1 LIIKSN
7 RPTHPHISPLI
18 EKKFVFLKHLR
29 ILVKNIYMI
38 FDKLINYLK
47 LDKQEFSFQFNSH
60 PNYPSALA
68 FSDTLN
74 FMGVKNDAYELDKEY
89 WDELPEEFI
98 AIVDN
103 SFSLVKKSG
112 TSYSVYSEKA
122 KTFNKEELHK
132 KSTDFVL
139 LFEKSENAETKLAFN
154 FKPVLYLV
162 FAIILVYSFLSL
174 SLYESLFNLLSLA
187 GVYISMEIFNQKFG
201 NTSTVIGSIC
211 GDASATKATNSC
223 DKIIKQDKT
232 SILGLKF
239 SDFSLIY
246 FVGLAVL
253 GLFLPATAYIV
264 KGFTFISVLAIGYS
278 LYIQAFVEKTFCR
291 VCLLIISI
299 LTGQLVLSTLFFQN
313 TVFSI
318 GMLLLTAVLW
328 ILVFSAVL
336 YFSNILTQKEDIQKS
351 NAKNLRFKRNYEL
364 FKSQLLENEKV
375 EFQDTQT
382 FSLGNKD
389 AKLRLSIVS
398 NPYCG
403 FCKDGHKIMEGLL
416 EKYPDDIS
424 VQIRF
429 NYSPER
435 ADEKYTKL
443 LSAFNHLYHN
453 KPQKDFLK
461 AVEDWFES
469 RDENKI
475 VALSGSTAPEDL
487 TAFVEMTKDNST
499 KGLNFTPIFIL
510 NGHQF
515 PDKYDR
521 DDIWFFVDEL
531 MEDEDFQ

>member
-1 LIIKSN
+1 
-7 RPTHPHISPLI
+7 
-18 EKKFVFLKHLR
+18 
-29 ILVKNIYMI
+29 MI

-112 TSYSVYSEKA
+112 ANYSVYSEKA
-122 KTFNKEELHK
+122 KTLNKEELHN
-132 KSTDFVL
+132 KSTNFVL
-139 LFEKSENAETKLAFN
+139 LFEKTENAENKTVFN
-154 FKPVLYLV
+154 FKPLLYAV
-162 FAIILVYSFLSL
+162 FAIILGYSFFTQTLS
-174 SLYESLFNLLSLA
+174 EAIFNVLSLA
-187 GVYISMEIFNQKFG
+187 GVYISLEIFNQKFG

-211 GDASATKATNSC
+211 GDTSAKQTANSC

-246 FVGLAVL
+246 FTGLAVL

-264 KGFTFISVLAIGYS
+264 KGFTFVSLLAIGYS

-299 LTGQLVLSTLFFQN
+299 LAGQLALSIIFFQN
-313 TVFSI
+313 APFSI
-318 GMLLLTAVLW
+318 GILLLTAVLW
-328 ILVFSAVL
+328 ILAFSAVL
-336 YFSNILTQKEDIQKS
+336 YFSNILSQKESLQKS

-364 FKSQLLENEKV
+364 FKSQLLENEKI
-375 EFQDTQT
+375 EFQDTET
-382 FSLGNKD
+382 FVLGSKNS
-389 AKLRLSIVS
+389 KLRLSIIS

-416 EKYPDDIS
+416 EKYPEDIS

-435 ADEKYTKL
+435 ADERYTKL
-443 LSAFNHLYHN
+443 LSSFKNIYN
-453 KPQKDFLK
+453 NGSQKEFLK
-461 AVEDWFES
+461 AVEEWFETK
-469 RDENKI
+469 DENKI
-475 VALSGSTAPEDL
+475 FSLSGSSETEDL
-487 TAFVEMTKDNST
+487 TTFVEITKDNSNS
-499 KGLNFTPIFIL
+499 GLNFTPIFIL
-510 NGHQF
+510 NGYQF

-521 DDIWFFVDEL
+521 EDIWFFVDEL
-531 MEDEDFQ
+531 MEDEDLQ

>member
-1 LIIKSN
+1 
-7 RPTHPHISPLI
+7 
-18 EKKFVFLKHLR
+18 
-29 ILVKNIYMI
+29 MI
-38 FDKLINYLK
+38 FDKLINHLK
-47 LDKQEFSFQFNSH
+47 LDKQEFTFQFNSH

-112 TSYSVYSEKA
+112 AGYSVYSEKA
-122 KTFNKEELHK
+122 KTLNKEELHK

-139 LFEKSENAETKLAFN
+139 LFEKTENAENRAAFD
-154 FKPVLYLV
+154 FKPLLYVV
-162 FAIILVYSFLSL
+162 FAIILGYSFFTQTLF
-174 SLYESLFNLLSLA
+174 EALFNVLSLA

-211 GDASATKATNSC
+211 GDTSGKQATNSC

-246 FVGLAVL
+246 FTGLVVL

-264 KGFTFISVLAIGYS
+264 KGFTFVSVLAVAYS
-278 LYIQAFVEKTFCR
+278 LYIQAFVEKAFCR

-299 LTGQLVLSTLFFQN
+299 LAGQLVLSILFFEN
-313 TVFSI
+313 TVFTI
-318 GMLLLTAVLW
+318 GMLLLTSVLW
-328 ILVFSAVL
+328 ILIFCTVL
-336 YFSNILTQKEDIQKS
+336 YFTNILTQKEALQKS

-364 FKSQLLENEKV
+364 FKSQLLENEKI
-375 EFQDTQT
+375 EFQDTET

-435 ADEKYTKL
+435 ADEKYTRL
-443 LSAFNHLYHN
+443 LSAFNFMYHN
-453 KPQKDFLK
+453 KPQKEFLN
-461 AVEDWFES
+461 AVEQWFET
-469 RDENKI
+469 RDEEKI
-475 VALSGSTAPEDL
+475 VSLARSSDAQDL
-487 TAFVEMTKDNST
+487 TPFIEMTMDNNNA
-499 KGLNFTPIFIL
+499 GLNFTPIFIL

-521 DDIWFFVDEL
+521 EDIWFFVDEL